1 MARVRTAVV
10 VTLLVAASLSA
21 CSSSDDSTPPPPSIG
36 GSDTA
41 SSAAPSPSQSPSAA
55 SAFDDKGH
63 DVVPGKVE
71 ARTPDQRAVADGW
84 LAYWRF
90 RLAAYNAADVDVSQ
104 LGKVASGDAAG
115 DITGYV
121 RTLQSKGHH
130 TVGDM
135 RIGVSKVKVAHDR
148 ATLKSCIE
156 NRTTDRTRSGKP
168 AEQLKPFYVVSGT
181 AERAST
187 TWRISSVTI
196 DAQAPCT

>member
-1 MARVRTAVV
+1 MAGA
-10 VTLLVAASLSA
+10 LLVAAPLSA
-21 CSSSDDSTPPPPSIG
+21 CSSSDAGTAPPPSIG

-41 SSAAPSPSQSPSAA
+41 SSAAPSPSATPSPAGS
-55 SAFDDKGH
+55 FDDKGH
-63 DVVPGKVE
+63 DVVPGRIR
-71 ARTPDQRAVADGW
+71 AGTPEQQAVVDAW

-104 LGKVASGDAAG
+104 LGKVATGDAAG

-135 RIGVSKVKVAHDR
+135 RIGVSKVKVSHDR

-156 NRTTDRTRSGKP
+156 NRTTDRTRAGRP

-187 TWRISSVTI
+187 TWRIASVTI